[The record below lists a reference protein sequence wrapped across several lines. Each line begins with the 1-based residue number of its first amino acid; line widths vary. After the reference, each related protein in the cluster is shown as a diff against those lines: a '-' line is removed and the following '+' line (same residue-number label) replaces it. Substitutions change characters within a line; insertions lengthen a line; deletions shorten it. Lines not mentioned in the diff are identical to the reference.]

1 MKAAGFR
8 KESLMNEQTTVQKL
22 KSERV
27 QEPAVQTKKKRLP
40 PPDDALGG
48 VLAGLQSQ
56 AQQRLKSERVQ
67 LRLKR
72 LPGWRMQ
79 PEGKAIDRVRQ
90 FSDPLVAAL
99 YLAFAGL
106 LARQSNQPLRISM
119 IGSTVCVALTGRSV
133 SPGTGLTDEVL
144 DLAEQLG

>member
-1 MKAAGFR
+1 
-8 KESLMNEQTTVQKL
+8 MNGQKTVQKL

-27 QEPAVQTKKKRLP
+27 QEPAVQTKKRRLP
-40 PPDDALGG
+40 PPDDGLGN
-48 VLAGLQSQ
+48 VLAGLQGQ

-67 LRLKR
+67 LRLRR
-72 LPGWRMQ
+72 LPGWRVQ

-99 YLAFAGL
+99 YLSFAGL

-119 IGSTVCVALTGRSV
+119 IGSTICVALTGRSTI
-133 SPGTGLTDEVL
+133 PGDGLTDEVL

>member
-1 MKAAGFR
+1 
-8 KESLMNEQTTVQKL
+8 MNVQKTILKL

-40 PPDDALGG
+40 PPDDALGL
-48 VLAGLQSQ
+48 LAGLQGQ

-79 PEGKAIDRVRQ
+79 AEGKAIDRVRQ
-90 FSDPLVAAL
+90 FADPLVAAL
-99 YLAFAGL
+99 YLAFAGM

-133 SPGTGLTDEVL
+133 SPEEGLTDEVL

>member
-1 MKAAGFR
+1 
-8 KESLMNEQTTVQKL
+8 MNVQRTVQKL

-27 QEPAVQTKKKRLP
+27 QEPVAQAKKRRLP
-40 PPDDALGG
+40 SPDDGLGG
-48 VLAGLQSQ
+48 VLTGLQSQ

-67 LRLKR
+67 LRLRR

-90 FSDPLVAAL
+90 FADPLVAAL
-99 YLAFAGL
+99 YLAFAGM

-133 SPGTGLTDEVL
+133 SPEEGLTDEVL